1 MNDSNS
7 MLALELSIGIGVF
20 LISTL
25 IHIFR
30 VLTNEKKK
38 KKNQCEKKESAKF
51 VINED
56 YEKVVLLTSK
66 T

>member
-38 KKNQCEKKESAKF
+38 KNQCEKKESAKF